1 MATVKLLCF
10 FLWRMALLGS
20 ALGAGLGLV
29 YGTTLM
35 LASLIVT
42 CAMDL
47 ATCFGGTANPVVG
60 TLYSA
65 VLGAFLGLLFG
76 APAGSALGLVGG
88 LALGTS
94 TRLFYHPPTD
104 GARYR
109 NAAGMV
115 CGATG
120 LLLLFAAWASTGF
133 DPTTFVVPVF
143 SPSFFAHA
151 WLDLV
156 FIAFTPSLAATAAM
170 WWAGRKVGR
179 WYADRVREA

>member
-1 MATVKLLCF
+1 MATVKLLCI

-29 YGTTLM
+29 YGATLM
-35 LASLIVT
+35 FASLIVP
-42 CAMDL
+42 CPMDL
-47 ATCFGGTANPVVG
+47 AACFGGTVNPVG
-60 TLYSA
+60 GALYFA
-65 VLGAFLGLLFG
+65 VFGAGFGLLFG
-76 APAGSALGLVGG
+76 ALAGSALGLVGG

-109 NAAGMV
+109 NAAGTI

-120 LLLLFAAWASTGF
+120 LLFLFTAWAVAGF
-133 DPTTFVVPVF
+133 DPTTFIVPVF
-143 SPSFFAHA
+143 APSFFSRA

-156 FIAFTPSLAATAAM
+156 FIMFTPTMAATSAM
-170 WWAGRKVGR
+170 WWAGRKVGGS
-179 WYADRVREA
+179 YADKLRGT

>member
-29 YGTTLM
+29 YGATLM

-47 ATCFGGTANPVVG
+47 AACFDGTANSVG
-60 TLYSA
+60 GALYFA
-65 VLGAFLGLLFG
+65 VFGAVFGLLLGAL
-76 APAGSALGLVGG
+76 AGSALGLVGG
-88 LALGTS
+88 LALGIS

-109 NAAGMV
+109 NAAGMI

-120 LLLLFAAWASTGF
+120 LLLLFAAWAKAGF
-133 DPTTFVVPVF
+133 DPTTFMVPVF
-143 SPSFFAHA
+143 SPSFFSRA

-156 FIAFTPSLAATAAM
+156 FITLTPTMAATSAM
-170 WWAGRKVGR
+170 YWAGRKVGGS
-179 WYADRVREA
+179 YADKLRGT